1 MSSSRSQ
8 SVAALHS
15 ELFIR
20 FEAMLTLLD
29 TCCVQILS
37 DEKLLAWVL
46 LTEEESESMVSM
58 RNKAVRLY
66 SSIWY
71 EDDRDGRET
80 ITCPG
85 IVGASPETLAAAN
98 ACNIAK
104 DAFKMAVL
112 DLKALGRLEA
122 NLIIAD
128 LQHRQEFVATAMRS
142 IGAARLNLKQAYR
155 HIPIL
160 EKRPLKIGFTWSK
173 NGRVIQRM
181 NRTTVKR
188 LLEQRVE
195 TPQTRLELQLLS
207 ELHDSEALARIRSI
221 CPHLRANIVFSG
233 CNNDVN
239 GTIQRRLMQ
248 TPLPIL
254 VPLLP
259 GEMLPEFVPITTE
272 PQIRP
277 RMRRA
282 DIKIED
288 KPFLPSVRVHRYRVP
303 YRFS

>member
-1 MSSSRSQ
+1 
-8 SVAALHS
+8 
-15 ELFIR
+15 
-20 FEAMLTLLD
+20 MLTLLD
-29 TCCVQILS
+29 ACCVQILN

-46 LTEEESESMVSM
+46 LTEAELESRVSM

-66 SSIWY
+66 SAIWY
-71 EDDRDGRET
+71 EDDQDGRET

-85 IVGASPETLAAAN
+85 IIGASPETLAAAN
-98 ACNIAK
+98 ACNTAK
-104 DAFKMAVL
+104 DAFKMTVL
-112 DLKALGRLEA
+112 ALKALGRLEA

-128 LQHRQEFVATAMRS
+128 LQHRQKSVATAMRS

-155 HIPIL
+155 HLPIL

-181 NRTTVKR
+181 NRTTVKQ
-188 LLEQRVE
+188 LLEQRVV
-195 TPQTRLELQLLS
+195 TPQIRLELQLLS
-207 ELHDSEALARIRSI
+207 ELHDSETLARIRSI

-233 CNNDVN
+233 CNDVK
-239 GTIQRRLMQ
+239 RRLMQ

-272 PQIRP
+272 LQIRP

-303 YRFS
+303 YRLS